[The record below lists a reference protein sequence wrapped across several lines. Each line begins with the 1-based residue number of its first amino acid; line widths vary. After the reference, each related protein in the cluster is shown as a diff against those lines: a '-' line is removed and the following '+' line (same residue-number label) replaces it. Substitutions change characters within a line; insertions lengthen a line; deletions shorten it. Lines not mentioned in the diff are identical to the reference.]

1 MKKNVFFI
9 GILLT
14 SFLVTGCHSVYK
26 TLRIEPFDF
35 YGTDIKYIRV
45 TPELTIKYLNTSQ
58 TLIRIE
64 DPPEYARL
72 AVDLGS
78 GMGYHGYTNKTL
90 LPAWD
95 ALFDRFLAWQSS
107 PGDIEVVSD
116 AVKTKEYSGY
126 LNKDVE
132 FVNIEG
138 VKYLLFVTH
147 YLLTP
152 DNIIAYDEENVRKM
166 KTLYRSLNYSLVKK

>member
-1 MKKNVFFI
+1 MAP
-9 GILLT
+9 L
-14 SFLVTGCHSVYK
+14 
-26 TLRIEPFDF
+26 P
-35 YGTDIKYIRV
+35 
-45 TPELTIKYLNTSQ
+45 
-58 TLIRIE
+58 E
-64 DPPEYARL
+64 DPTEYARL

>member
-1 MKKNVFFI
+1 M
-9 GILLT
+9 
-14 SFLVTGCHSVYK
+14 
-26 TLRIEPFDF
+26 RIEPFDF

-45 TPELTIKYLNTSQ
+45 TPELTIKYRNTSQ